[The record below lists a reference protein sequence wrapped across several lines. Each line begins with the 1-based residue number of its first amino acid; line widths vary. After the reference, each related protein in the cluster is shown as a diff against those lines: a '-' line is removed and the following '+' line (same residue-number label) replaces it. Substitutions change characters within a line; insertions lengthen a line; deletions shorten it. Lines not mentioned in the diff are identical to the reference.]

1 MTKRISSEWVIALI
15 HFDPFNALIIL
26 VNVILLILLHG
37 VTDRYEDKEIAYE
50 LSCFGDFE
58 MILLYQKKTCHKM
71 ANTLMCL
78 LC

>member
-1 MTKRISSEWVIALI
+1 MGDCI
-15 HFDPFNALIIL
+15 DPFRSIQCIN
-26 VNVILLILLHG
+26 NFSQRYLILLHG

-58 MILLYQKKTCHKM
+58 MILLYKKKTCHKM